1 MATFKV
7 ELPNLPYE
15 HNALEPVISSE
26 TLQVHHGKHHQTY
39 VDKFN
44 AALEAEGIETEDVL
58 NLFEIVSK
66 LSPAIR
72 NHGGGYWNHKFYW
85 ESLRSPN
92 EDNKPTGKIAEL
104 INESFGSYE
113 KFIEEFSAK
122 GAALFGSGWT
132 WLGQKEDGTLIIH
145 NTANQDN
152 TYMDIVEEKY
162 NPLLTMDVWEHAYYI
177 DYQNKRPAHIQEFF
191 KIINW
196 DKVNQRLN

>member
-1 MATFKV
+1 MTTFKV

-44 AALEAEGIETEDVL
+44 AALEAEGIEAESIIDI
-58 NLFEIVSK
+58 FEIVSK

-72 NHGGGYWNHKFYW
+72 NHGGGYWNHKFYF

-92 EDNKPTGKIAEL
+92 ENNKPTGKIAEL
-104 INESFGSYE
+104 INTTFGSYE
-113 KFIEEFSAK
+113 KFVEEFSAK

-132 WLGQKEDGTLIIH
+132 WLGQKKDGSLIIH

-152 TYMDIVEEKY
+152 TYMDFIEEKY
-162 NPLLTMDVWEHAYYI
+162 NPLVTMDVWEHAYYI
-177 DYQNKRPAHIQEFF
+177 DYQNKRPAHIEEFF

-196 DKVNQRLN
+196 DKVNERLN